1 MMMMMSCF
9 ITIQNGLAFLMLAYP
24 GSPGEK
30 AVCLFTVYDKLLF
43 GVKRY
48 SLSLIVSGLT

>member
-9 ITIQNGLAFLMLAYP
+9 ITIQNGLAFLMLAYS
-24 GSPGEK
+24 GCPGEK